1 MLGERGLGGNVFVEI
16 EINVEL
22 KITILSKTVY
32 LTENTGNMGSFSLLG
47 EGWSS
52 GNGVVFKC
60 RPWKPLHVLWP

>member
-60 RPWKPLHVLWP
+60 RP

>member
-32 LTENTGNMGSFSLLG
+32 LTENTGNMGSFS
-47 EGWSS
+47 
-52 GNGVVFKC
+52 
-60 RPWKPLHVLWP
+60 